1 MAELKE
7 NPSTPPVQST
17 AKTEA
22 EKKSSETARK
32 PETKKE
38 TPVKKNTFFQKAL
51 RQFLLALLFLAI
63 GAGLVFFLVHQPATK
78 EYNAQKEEALRL
90 QNIEAQY
97 ATLQEDYADLKTRHD
112 VAITLVNIYQIQNN
126 VNIARIALMDGN
138 DTRLSIALGYVETDI
153 ETLDI
158 GDFPEKIDLNSRVTA
173 IKGYLPNNTQKA
185 LEELNSLFDDL
196 LLLANNLEITE

>member
-7 NPSTPPVQST
+7 NPSTPPVNTT
-17 AKTEA
+17 AKMDA
-22 EKKSSETARK
+22 EKKAKESVRK
-32 PETKKE
+32 PEGKKE
-38 TPVKKNTFFQKAL
+38 APIKKNTFFQKAT
-51 RQFLLALLFLAI
+51 RQFLLAVLFVAI

-90 QNIEAQY
+90 QNIESQY
-97 ATLQEDYADLKTRHD
+97 TTLQEDYTDLNIRHD

-126 VNIARIALMDGN
+126 VNIARIALMN
-138 DTRLSIALGYVETDI
+138 ENETRLSIALGYVETDI
-153 ETLDI
+153 GTLDF

-185 LEELNSLFDDL
+185 LEELNALFDDL
-196 LLLANNLEITE
+196 LLLANNLEITD

>member
-7 NPSTPPVQST
+7 NPSTPPVQPT
-17 AKTEA
+17 AKTDA
-22 EKKSSETARK
+22 EKKSSETVRK
-32 PETKKE
+32 PEIKKE
-38 TPVKKNTFFQKAL
+38 PTVKKNTFFQKAL
-51 RQFLLALLFLAI
+51 RQILLALLFLAI

-78 EYNAQKEEALRL
+78 EYTAQKEEALRL
-90 QNIEAQY
+90 QNIESQY
-97 ATLQEDYADLKTRHD
+97 TTLQEDYADLKTRHD

-173 IKGYLPNNTQKA
+173 IKDYLPNNTQKA
-185 LEELNSLFDDL
+185 LEELNALFDDL

>member
-38 TPVKKNTFFQKAL
+38 TPVKKNPFFQKAL

-90 QNIEAQY
+90 QNIESQY

>member
-7 NPSTPPVQST
+7 NPSTPPVHSK
-17 AKTEA
+17 AKAEA
-22 EKKSSETARK
+22 EKKSSEPVRK
-32 PETKKE
+32 PEIKKE

-51 RQFLLALLFLAI
+51 RQFLLVLLFLAI

-90 QNIEAQY
+90 QNIESQY
-97 ATLQEDYADLKTRHD
+97 MTLQEDYADLTTRHD

-126 VNIARIALMDGN
+126 VNIARIALMDEN

-185 LEELNSLFDDL
+185 LEELNALFDDL

>member
-1 MAELKE
+1 M
-7 NPSTPPVQST
+7 
-17 AKTEA
+17 
-22 EKKSSETARK
+22 KSSETARK

-90 QNIEAQY
+90 QNIESQY

>member
-32 PETKKE
+32 PEMKKE
-38 TPVKKNTFFQKAL
+38 TPVKKNPFFQKAL

-90 QNIEAQY
+90 QNIESQY

>member
-7 NPSTPPVQST
+7 NPSTPPVNAT
-17 AKTEA
+17 AKMDA
-22 EKKSSETARK
+22 EKKAKETMHK
-32 PETKKE
+32 PEIKKE

-51 RQFLLALLFLAI
+51 RQILLAVLLLAI

-90 QNIEAQY
+90 QNIESQY
-97 ATLQEDYADLKTRHD
+97 NTLQGDYEDLNTRHD
-112 VAITLVNIYQIQNN
+112 VAVTLVNVYQIQNN
-126 VNIARIALMDGN
+126 VNIARIALMEGN
-138 DTRLSIALGYVETDI
+138 ETRLSIALGYVEADI
-153 ETLDI
+153 GTLDI

-173 IKGYLPNNTQKA
+173 VKGYLPNNTQKA
-185 LEELNSLFDDL
+185 LQELNALFDDL

>member
-90 QNIEAQY
+90 QNIESQY

>member
-7 NPSTPPVQST
+7 NPSTPPAHST
-17 AKTEA
+17 AKTNA
-22 EKKSSETARK
+22 EKKSSETVRK
-32 PETKKE
+32 PEMKKE

-51 RQFLLALLFLAI
+51 HQFLLALLFLAI

-78 EYNAQKEEALRL
+78 EYTAQKEEALRL
-90 QNIEAQY
+90 QNIESQY
-97 ATLQEDYADLKTRHD
+97 TTLQEDYADLKTRHD

-126 VNIARIALMDGN
+126 VNIARIALMDEN

-185 LEELNSLFDDL
+185 LEELNALFDDL

>member
-7 NPSTPPVQST
+7 NPSTPPVPST

-38 TPVKKNTFFQKAL
+38 TPVKKNTFFQKVL
-51 RQFLLALLFLAI
+51 RQFLLALFFLAI

-90 QNIEAQY
+90 QNIESQY

>member
-7 NPSTPPVQST
+7 NPSTPPVPST

-90 QNIEAQY
+90 QNIESQY
-97 ATLQEDYADLKTRHD
+97 TTLQEDYADLKTRHD

-185 LEELNSLFDDL
+185 LEELNALFDDL